1 MPPRWP
7 FGFGKRPALVDVQPF
22 GESHG
27 GWCSRVSN
35 GNERGK
41 IPKVSQQSLTKK
53 RVCCSLQGCWARLR
67 PPMKR
72 EAYYHGRYTQT
83 CTRDWWKKI
92 SSLASSHRH
101 NTQRYITHSRV
112 SANSFCSSGS
122 LSFILSNSVQ
132 VEATCASAE
141 LWTCVRLSVSVWPGS
156 SESRAWSCRLGHCAL
171 SALQS
176 NAALLFFSHPKCLRK
191 WISSAK
197 ETWMEFRFSRT
208 LNNLCD
214 SCVEMSLRRW
224 LPEYT
229 AVDISHIISDIH
241 SILYSTDRGVYK
253 GAVVH

>member
-53 RVCCSLQGCWARLR
+53 RVCCSLHGCWARLR

-176 NAALLFFSHPKCLRK
+176 NAALLFFSHPKCFTQMNIVCKRDMNGVSVFPHAEQFMRLLR
-191 WISSAK
+191 WNVIA
-197 ETWMEFRFSRT
+197 TVVAW
-208 LNNLCD
+208 
-214 SCVEMSLRRW
+214 
-224 LPEYT
+224 
-229 AVDISHIISDIH
+229 IH
-241 SILYSTDRGVYK
+241 SGGYFSHYLRYPQYTL
-253 GAVVH
+253 